1 MDIKYVLV
9 SNISFNIC
17 QAKWMLGI
25 DGISIFAWTLEKIN
39 GHPNTID
46 GDLVTSR
53 RTIEVSSTLENE
65 YQYWFDLRKRIL
77 FSQFRLTG
85 DLWNPGWEIS
95 GRQGEWQP
103 PLSYLSSAIRMLG
116 GVWQDQPCAKH
127 LGLHW
132 WRTKMFTRC
141 LMLFGLY
148 GRVKV
153 RFRWRPF
160 LAADGAFFTIFL
172 WILNIKIRNKFCES
186 FKCRRRLQSS
196 ATVFAM
202 LGIWCN
208 SSLYR

>member
-95 GRQGEWQP
+95 GRQGE
-103 PLSYLSSAIRMLG
+103 
-116 GVWQDQPCAKH
+116 
-127 LGLHW
+127 
-132 WRTKMFTRC
+132 
-141 LMLFGLY
+141 
-148 GRVKV
+148 
-153 RFRWRPF
+153 
-160 LAADGAFFTIFL
+160 
-172 WILNIKIRNKFCES
+172 
-186 FKCRRRLQSS
+186 
-196 ATVFAM
+196 
-202 LGIWCN
+202 
-208 SSLYR
+208 